1 MEPEQGARP
10 SSPAAANERVISG
23 SFCLTPYQLPRDS
36 PQCRPTRQ
44 IAPKRCQPSP
54 SKPDQGLL
62 DVFLESL
69 EAAGSSVPNPDL
81 RETLGWPEVQ

>member
-1 MEPEQGARP
+1 MQLLHNASPNLPAIALIAARP
-10 SSPAAANERVISG
+10 GR
-23 SFCLTPYQLPRDS
+23 LP
-36 PQCRPTRQ
+36 PG
-44 IAPKRCQPSP
+44 CQPSP

-69 EAAGSSVPNPDL
+69 EAACSSVPNPDL